1 MNLIKITN
9 KTPRRLLLIF
19 EMLSLILLFVY
30 QKGNVNK
37 EILITGLGLV
47 FVVYISNIIL
57 YRLSSGDCYIFLI
70 ATMLM
75 SIGILMI
82 YRLSPGL
89 GSKQIIW
96 AAIGIISF
104 YLTYFILKNI
114 KIWHRGI
121 YLYTGLAYLLFAITL
136 IFAPR
141 KEGAKNWINIF
152 GISFQPAE
160 IIKLLLIFILAAF
173 YSHYKYNTEPGK
185 NKYSSYALMGLVYS
199 FVALL
204 FLQTDLG
211 MALIFYG
218 VFIVIQFIFEED
230 RKIILV
236 NIALFTFS
244 AILGYL
250 LFNHVRIR
258 FDIWIDPWKT
268 IETTGYQ
275 ITQSLFA
282 IAEGG
287 FFGKGLGLGYP
298 EFIPLAYND
307 FIFPAII
314 EEMGIF
320 MGIGVIMLYMILVY
334 RGFKIAL
341 NQNNK
346 FYKILAI
353 GISALFGTQS
363 FVILAGVLK
372 IIPLTGITLP
382 FVAYGGTSTLS
393 SFIALAMLQV
403 ASEDLDWEVEDG
415 EGK

>member
-1 MNLIKITN
+1 MNLRKITN
-9 KTPRRLLLIF
+9 KTLRRLLLTF
-19 EMLSLILLFVY
+19 EILSLILLFVY
-30 QKGNVNK
+30 QKGSVNK
-37 EILITGLGLV
+37 EILITGLGLI
-47 FVVYISNIIL
+47 FVVYISNILL
-57 YRLSSGDCYIFLI
+57 YKISSGDCYIFLI
-70 ATMLM
+70 ATMLI

-82 YRLSPGL
+82 YRLNPAL

-96 AAIGIISF
+96 AALGIVSF

-114 KIWHRGI
+114 KTWHKGI

-141 KEGAKNWINIF
+141 KEGAKNWISIF
-152 GISFQPAE
+152 GVSFQPAE

-173 YSHYKYNTEPGK
+173 YSHYKYNTKTGK
-185 NKYSSYALMGLVYS
+185 NKYSSYALMGIVYS

-218 VFIVIQFIFEED
+218 VFIVIQFIFEKD
-230 RKIILV
+230 RKIIFINL
-236 NIALFTFS
+236 ALFIFS
-244 AILGYL
+244 AILGYF
-250 LFNHVRIR
+250 LFSHVRIR

-282 IAEGG
+282 LAEGG

-320 MGIGVIMLYMILVY
+320 MGIGIIMLYMILVY
-334 RGFKIAL
+334 RGFKIGL

-346 FYKILAI
+346 FYKIMAI
-353 GISALFGTQS
+353 GVSALFGTQS

-382 FVAYGGTSTLS
+382 FVAYGGTSILS

-403 ASEDLDWEVEDG
+403 ASEDLDWEVENG

>member
-1 MNLIKITN
+1 MKIKKITN
-9 KTPRRLLLIF
+9 KTPRLLLLLF
-19 EMLSLILLFVY
+19 QLLSLVLLFVY
-30 QKGNVNK
+30 QEGSVNK
-37 EILITGLGLV
+37 EILITGLGLI
-47 FVVYISNIIL
+47 FVVYISNLIL
-57 YRLSSGDCYIFLI
+57 YKITTGDYYIFLI
-70 ATMLM
+70 STMLM

-82 YRLSPGL
+82 YRLNPGL
-89 GSKQIIW
+89 GSRQLIW
-96 AAIGIISF
+96 ASVGIISF

-114 KIWHRGI
+114 KFWHKLT
-121 YLYTGLAYLLFAITL
+121 YMYAGLAYFLFAITL

-141 KEGAKNWINIF
+141 KEGAKNWISIM

-160 IIKLLLIFILAAF
+160 IIKILLIFMLAGF
-173 YSHYKYNTEPGK
+173 YSYYKDNNRLGRHEK
-185 NKYSSYALMGLVYS
+185 SSYGIMAIVYS
-199 FVALL
+199 FIALL

-218 VFIVIQFIFEED
+218 IFIVIQFIFEKD
-230 RKIILV
+230 RKIIV
-236 NIALFTFS
+236 KNIGLFTLS

-250 LFNHVRIR
+250 LFSHVRIR
-258 FDIWIDPWKT
+258 FDIWLDPWKT

-287 FFGKGLGLGYP
+287 FFGKGIGMGYP

-320 MGIGVIMLYMILVY
+320 MGIGIIMLYMILVY

-341 NQNNK
+341 NQNNR

-353 GISALFGTQS
+353 GVSALFGTQAL
-363 FVILAGVLK
+363 VILGGVLK
-372 IIPLTGITLP
+372 LIPLTGITLP

-393 SFIALAMLQV
+393 SFIALAVLQV
-403 ASEDLDWEVEDG
+403 ASEEIDWGVEDG
-415 EGK
+415 EGE